1 MALHFTDTK
10 PTLQELLSL
19 PFGNK
24 TITIMK
30 TLAPQWQFVA
40 IQLGF
45 DDTHCEIIESDS
57 LPPHR
62 TEKACTE
69 MLREW
74 IKGDKATWLALLEVL
89 EIESINELR
98 LASEIRQALMSM

>member
-1 MALHFTDTK
+1 MTLHFTDNK

-45 DDTHCEIIESDS
+45 DDTRRKIIESDS
-57 LPPHR
+57 LPPHQ

-69 MLREW
+69 MLQEW

-89 EIESINELR
+89 ENESIKELR
-98 LASEIRQALMSM
+98 LASEIRQALMSL